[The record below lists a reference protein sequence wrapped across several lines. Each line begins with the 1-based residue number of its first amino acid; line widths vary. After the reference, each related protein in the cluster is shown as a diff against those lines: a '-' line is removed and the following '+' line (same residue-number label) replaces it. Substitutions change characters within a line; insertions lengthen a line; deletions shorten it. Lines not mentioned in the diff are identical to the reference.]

1 MRHIDIAQARAKLE
15 ELVDQAAAGES
26 TVITKDGVDIA
37 RLVGFKSRRIGML
50 KGQFEFD
57 EKASAEMEKKLRLY
71 SPRAKDFQNN
81 NYKLP
86 VID

>member
-26 TVITKDGVDIA
+26 MVITKDGVDIA

-57 EKASAEMEKKLRLY
+57 EKASAEMDKKIEALFTESERL
-71 SPRAKDFQNN
+71 PKQ
-81 NYKLP
+81 
-86 VID
+86 